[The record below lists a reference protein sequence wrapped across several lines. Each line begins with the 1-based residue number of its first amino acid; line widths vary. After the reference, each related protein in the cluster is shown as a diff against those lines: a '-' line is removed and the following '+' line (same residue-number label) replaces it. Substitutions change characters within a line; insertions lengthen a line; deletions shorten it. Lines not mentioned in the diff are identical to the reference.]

1 MSFIGSLLIFLLQVY
16 SFVIILQVLISW
28 LIVFDVINVRNDKAQ
43 NLLRLLNRLTDPVY
57 SRLSKF
63 IPPIAGMDLTPMVV
77 LFAIYFLQM
86 LIGRMFIAYGIYG
99 F

>member
-86 LIGRMFIAYGIYG
+86 LIARMFIAYGIYG